1 MLSIFLVFACW
12 LIAIIAVLMIIRHV
26 SIIRRGNDRIQASAK
41 VYTKE
46 EVLDYKE
53 DEFNGL
59 RGWLYRAGYRAN
71 QASTIFFLVML
82 ASICVGAFA
91 AFGFINFGF
100 QNYFTQQLNDMP
112 GGAGDVFRVPFLII
126 PYLLFFGIALLPV
139 YIVVQQR
146 KIYSARIQQGMP
158 IILELLATLSESGL
172 TFDGAIEHILL
183 SYRRDHPLAV
193 EFKIYQ
199 ADLRSGRGRVE
210 CLRRM
215 AKRIDVIP
223 FTAFIS
229 AIVLAEQRGASIS
242 TALRSQAEELR
253 RRRREKALEIA
264 LTAPLKRVIPMVVFF
279 LPGIFIFTLGPIYF
293 QIFNALDLF
302 LIRGGGF

>member
-1 MLSIFLVFACW
+1 MLPFFLIFACW
-12 LIAIIAVLMIIRHV
+12 AIAIIAVLMIVRHIT
-26 SIIRRGNDRIQASAK
+26 IIKRSKNRIEASAQ
-41 VYTKE
+41 VYSRE
-46 EVLDYKE
+46 EVLEYKE

-59 RGWLYRAGYRAN
+59 RGWLYRAGYRSN
-71 QASTIFFLVML
+71 QASVIFLFVML
-82 ASICVGAFA
+82 AAICVGAFL
-91 AFGFINFGF
+91 AFGFMSFGF
-100 QNYFTQQLNDMP
+100 RDYFMLQLAGMP
-112 GGAGDVFRVPFLII
+112 GGAGDVFRVPILIL
-126 PYLLFFGIALLPV
+126 PYILFFGVALLPV
-139 YIVVQQR
+139 YIIIQQR
-146 KIYSARIQQGMP
+146 RIYADQIQQGMP

-172 TFDGAIEHILL
+172 TLDGAIDHILL

-215 AKRIDVIP
+215 ARRIDVIP

-229 AIVLAEQRGASIS
+229 AIVLAEQRGASIAN
-242 TALRSQAEELR
+242 ALRSQAEELR

-279 LPGIFIFTLGPIYF
+279 LPGIFIFTLGPIYY
-293 QIFNALDLF
+293 QIFRALDTF
-302 LIRGGGF
+302 IAGGGGF